1 MSVESDPLH
10 DGVGRWRAADG
21 LPTEGEIASQI
32 RALARRRIPCLYSLR
47 YLPDFTGNRGTTSGI
62 RARKRQSSTKTSN
75 SAAHGP
81 PNVWSVNQKRTPLFP
96 RSPTEMF
103 NVRQSDACV
112 LSSPD
117 RLSLCSRDET
127 LVQLLASAT
136 ATLDSDRHRA
146 KACIERA
153 AELLQVS
160 RVREEHGRSRS
171 AASRGG
177 LAPWQVKRVAAYI
190 EAHFDS
196 NVRAAELA
204 RVVRLSTSHFCRA
217 FRESFGESPIAY
229 VTRRRMRHA
238 QVIMLLCREPLSQIA
253 LHCGMCDQAHFTR
266 VFRKIV
272 GINPSVWR
280 RQFLPGTRALTTPA
294 AGDQSAAL

>member
-1 MSVESDPLH
+1 MVLVAREPLMDYRLRGKSPAKSGPWLGEESPRLTPP
-10 DGVGRWRAADG
+10 RY
-21 LPTEGEIASQI
+21 LSTSPEIAG
-32 RALARRRIPCLYSLR
+32 RLPAFVPGNANRPPRRPIPR
-47 YLPDFTGNRGTTSGI
+47 HM
-62 RARKRQSSTKTSN
+62 A
-75 SAAHGP
+75 P

>member
-1 MSVESDPLH
+1 MP
-10 DGVGRWRAADG
+10 A
-21 LPTEGEIASQI
+21 
-32 RALARRRIPCLYSLR
+32 
-47 YLPDFTGNRGTTSGI
+47 
-62 RARKRQSSTKTSN
+62 
-75 SAAHGP
+75 
-81 PNVWSVNQKRTPLFP
+81 PNVSSVNQKSTPLFP

-103 NVRQSDACV
+103 NASRSDACV

-117 RLSLCSRDET
+117 RLSLCSLDET

-136 ATLDSDRHRA
+136 ATLDSDRDRA

-160 RVREEHGRSRS
+160 RVRKEHGRKWSS
-171 AASRGG
+171 ASRGG
-177 LAPWQVKRVAAYI
+177 LAPWQMKRVAAYI
-190 EAHFDS
+190 EANFDS
-196 NVRAAELA
+196 NVRTAELA

-217 FRESFGESPIAY
+217 FRGSFGETPIAY

-238 QVIMLLCREPLSQIA
+238 QVIMLLCPEPLSQIA
-253 LHCGMCDQAHFTR
+253 VHCGMCDQAHFTR

-294 AGDQSAAL
+294 AGEQSAAL